1 MEINC
6 NGLLELHLI
15 LKGVMGHTW
24 PEIQS
29 GCIMCCTAKYLS
41 LCVDIY
47 VVKYCKVI
55 KELLSY

>member
-24 PEIQS
+24 TKVQS
-29 GCIMCCTAKYLS
+29 GCIMYSTAKYLS